1 MNNTTKGILT
11 VLVVGV
17 LGYVAYKRFALPNS
31 KKVVVNYM
39 KATFGT
45 AQDYDK
51 FVETADKDYIN
62 AWSKAIMDGKDTFN
76 VKGVTYVTYGGKS
89 KK

>member
-39 KATFGT
+39 KATFGNEV
-45 AQDYDK
+45 DYEK

-62 AWSKAIMDGKDTFN
+62 AWSDAIMKGKDTF
-76 VKGVTYVTYGGKS
+76 VYKGVTYITKGGKT